1 MKEYKLG
8 RIIIMGEDLWYKS
21 PSNTLM
27 PKMDLRTAENLIKE
41 IPSVW
46 VWRLPTI
53 EEFKFLQEY
62 SDMGI
67 LNFSRD
73 AYWSSDIIGDYG
85 DQYSYNHYA
94 YYFNGPRYGGI
105 PKTERLHVRLVR
117 DI

>member
-8 RIIIMGEDLWYKS
+8 RIIIMGDDLWHKS

-73 AYWSSDIIGDYG
+73 AYWSSDIIEG
-85 DQYSYNHYA
+85 SSNRYA
-94 YYFNGPRYGGI
+94 YYLKGKRYGGI
-105 PKTERLHVRLVR
+105 PIDQRLSVRLVR